1 MAGYVVRRLL
11 GALPIL
17 LGVSVLVFALLH
29 LIPGDPVLAML
40 GNEADPRAVRALRQ
54 ELGLDRPLPVQYVE
68 WLGRVLRGNLSR
80 SIQTREPVAR
90 LILERF
96 PATLELAAA
105 ALLLGVSGGVVA
117 GVVSARRRD
126 RPSDYLA
133 TSLALFGISMPNFWL
148 GILLILV
155 LSLYQGW
162 LPPGG
167 HVGLTVDPLGN
178 LRYLVMPA
186 TVLAVQIAGVVT
198 RTVRSSV
205 LEVLAQDYVRTARGK
220 GLGEH
225 PVFYRH
231 ALKNALIPVTTVVG
245 LQLGAL
251 LGGAVITETIFSWPG
266 IGKFLVDA
274 IFSRDFPI
282 VQGIVLLVTVFFILA
297 NLAVDVAYVYLDP
310 RVTYRE

>member
-1 MAGYVVRRLL
+1 VAGYVVRRLL

-126 RPSDYLA
+126 RPADYLA

-186 TVLAVQIAGVVT
+186 IVLAVQIAGVVT

-205 LEVLAQDYVRTARGK
+205 LEVLAHDYVRTARGK
-220 GLGEH
+220 GLGERR
-225 PVFYRH
+225 VFYRH

>member
-126 RPSDYLA
+126 HPADYVA

-148 GILLILV
+148 GILLIL
-155 LSLYQGW
+155 LFSLYQGW

-186 TVLAVQIAGVVT
+186 IVLAVQIAGVVT
-198 RTVRSSV
+198 RMVRSSV

-220 GLGEH
+220 GLGER

>member
-105 ALLLGVSGGVVA
+105 ALLLGIPGGVVA

-126 RPSDYLA
+126 RPADYLV

-186 TVLAVQIAGVVT
+186 IVLAVQIAGVVT
-198 RTVRSSV
+198 RMVRSSV

-220 GLGEH
+220 GLGER

-310 RVTYRE
+310 RVKYRE

>member
-186 TVLAVQIAGVVT
+186 IVLAVQIAGVVT

>member
-1 MAGYVVRRLL
+1 VAGYVVRRLL

-90 LILERF
+90 LIIERF

-105 ALLLGVSGGVVA
+105 ALLLGIPGGVVA
-117 GVVSARRRD
+117 GVVSARHRD
-126 RPSDYLA
+126 RPADYRRRR
-133 TSLALFGISMPNFWL
+133 LFGISMPGFCSAS
-148 GILLILV
+148 LIWC
-155 LSLYQGW
+155 SLYQACRRRPRELYG
-162 LPPGG
+162 
-167 HVGLTVDPLGN
+167 DPLGN

-186 TVLAVQIAGVVT
+186 IVLAVQIAGVVT
-198 RTVRSSV
+198 RMVRSSV

-220 GLGEH
+220 GLGER

-251 LGGAVITETIFSWPG
+251 LGGAVITETIFAWPG

-282 VQGIVLLVTVFFILA
+282 VQGIVLPASSSSWPTSPWTSPTSTSTPA
-297 NLAVDVAYVYLDP
+297 
-310 RVTYRE
+310 

>member
-1 MAGYVVRRLL
+1 VARFVGRRLL
-11 GALPIL
+11 AALPIL
-17 LGVSVLVFALLH
+17 LGVTVLVFALLH
-29 LIPGDPVLAML
+29 LIPGDPILAML

-68 WLGRVLRGNLSR
+68 WLGRVLQGNLSR
-80 SIQTREPVAR
+80 SIQTREPIAR

-105 ALLLGVSGGVVA
+105 ALCLGVPTGVLA

-126 RPSDYLA
+126 SAADYVA
-133 TSLALFGISMPNFWL
+133 TSLALFGVSMPNFWL

-155 LSLYQGW
+155 FSLYQGW

-167 HVGLTVDPLGN
+167 HVALTADPLGN
-178 LRYLVMPA
+178 LRYLAMPA
-186 TVLAVQIAGVVT
+186 VVLAVQIAGVVT

-220 GLGEH
+220 GLGER

-310 RVTYRE
+310 RVTYRD

>member
-1 MAGYVVRRLL
+1 MASYVLRRLL
-11 GALPIL
+11 GALLIL

-40 GNEADPRAVRALRQ
+40 GHEADPRAVRALRL
-54 ELGLDRPLPVQYVE
+54 ELGLDRPLHVQYLE

-80 SIQTREPVAR
+80 SIQTHESVAR

-105 ALLLGVSGGVVA
+105 ALLVGVAAGIPA
-117 GVVSARRRD
+117 GVVSARWRN
-126 RPSDYLA
+126 SVADYVA
-133 TSLALFGISMPNFWL
+133 TSAALFGVSMPNFWL
-148 GILLILV
+148 GILLIL
-155 LSLYQGW
+155 LFSLYEEW

-167 HVGLTVDPLGN
+167 HVSFAADPLGN

-186 TVLAVQIAGVVT
+186 IVLAVQIAGVVT
-198 RTVRSSV
+198 RMVRSSV
-205 LEVLAQDYVRTARGK
+205 LEVLAQDYVRTARSK
-220 GLGEH
+220 GLGER

-231 ALKNALIPVTTVVG
+231 ALKNALIPVTTVLG

-297 NLAVDVAYVYLDP
+297 NLVVDVAYVYLDP
-310 RVTYRE
+310 RIRYRE

>member
-126 RPSDYLA
+126 RPADYLA

-186 TVLAVQIAGVVT
+186 IVLAVQIAGVVT

-205 LEVLAQDYVRTARGK
+205 LEVLAHDYVRTARGK
-220 GLGEH
+220 GLGER

>member
-1 MAGYVVRRLL
+1 VAGYVVRRLL

-126 RPSDYLA
+126 RPPDYLA

-148 GILLILV
+148 GILLIL
-155 LSLYQGW
+155 LFSLYQGW

-186 TVLAVQIAGVVT
+186 IVLAVQIAGVVT

-220 GLGEH
+220 GLGER